1 MWAEG
6 SQSSNNE
13 IPGIIEIQDNSESGI
28 YIPSDIS
35 KESEGTNQRTNDLPD
50 VSSQEDSEG
59 TNQTGNGVQ
68 GGVLGGETGSES
80 TNQTDGGVT
89 DDEVPSENTNQTG
102 ETEDQTNNQDVN
114 IQNNIQMKQRL
125 DIIISEE
132 TLYKNE
138 DLP

>member
-1 MWAEG
+1 M
-6 SQSSNNE
+6 
-13 IPGIIEIQDNSESGI
+13 
-28 YIPSDIS
+28 
-35 KESEGTNQRTNDLPD
+35 
-50 VSSQEDSEG
+50 
-59 TNQTGNGVQ
+59 Q